1 MNKGKFDLHE
11 SLGFVVNTTS
21 RALNNTLARAFAKSG
36 HDITVEQWE
45 ILVVLWKRDGQ
56 CQHELA
62 TFCAKDRPSV
72 TRILDN
78 MEKRELVSR
87 VSSEK
92 DRRNKHVY
100 LTKKGKDIQDQLM
113 KIANQFG
120 KMTTKGMDEK
130 EVEAGKNFLKVLQAN
145 LG

>member
-1 MNKGKFDLHE
+1 MNKQKFDLHE
-11 SLGFVVNTTS
+11 TLGFVVNTTG
-21 RALNNTLARAFAKSG
+21 RTLTNTLARAFVKSG

-62 TFCAKDRPSV
+62 TFCNKDRPSV

-78 MEKRELVSR
+78 MEKRALVTR

-92 DRRNKHVY
+92 DRRNKHVF
-100 LTKKGKDIQDQLM
+100 LTPKGKGLQDQLM

-120 KMTTKGMDEK
+120 KQCVKGMDDSEI
-130 EVEAGKNFLKVLQAN
+130 EAGKAFLKKLLAN

>member
-1 MNKGKFDLHE
+1 MNKQKFDLHE
-11 SLGFVVNTTS
+11 SPGFVVNTTA
-21 RALNNTLARAFAKSG
+21 RVLNNTLARAFVKSG
-36 HDITVEQWE
+36 YDITVEQWE

-62 TFCAKDRPSV
+62 TICGKDRPSV

-78 MEKRELVSR
+78 MEKRDLVSR

-92 DRRNKHVY
+92 DRRNKHVH
-100 LTKKGKDIQDQLM
+100 LTKKGKELQDQLM

-120 KMTTKGMDEK
+120 KLSMKGMDEK
-130 EVEAGKNFLKVLQAN
+130 EIESGKAFLKKIQAN

>member
-1 MNKGKFDLHE
+1 MNKQKFDLHE
-11 SLGFVVNTTS
+11 TLGFVVNTTS
-21 RALNNTLARAFAKSG
+21 RLLNTTLARAFAKSG
-36 HDITVEQWE
+36 YDITVEQWE

-62 TFCAKDRPSV
+62 TYSGKDRPSV

-87 VSSEK
+87 STSEK
-92 DRRNKHVY
+92 DRRNKHVF
-100 LTKKGKDIQDQLM
+100 LMKKGKELHDPLM
-113 KIANQFG
+113 KIANQFA
-120 KMTTKGMDEK
+120 KTSMKGLE
-130 EVEAGKNFLKVLQAN
+130 ETEIEAGKIFLKKVQTN